1 MKEILLKGTWL
12 IKAPRDQV
20 YAMISDFEAMPLN
33 FPKVARSVRIAARD
47 GNRLTIHARA
57 ASFGSIFPD
66 VNVVM
71 ATELLPLRGFI
82 SDNVNDTLGTAGHE
96 EFMLR
101 DAPGGTLI
109 DYSYRITI
117 RRAWLRLLA
126 GPLVRW
132 LVVIAL
138 LLGAH
143 FALTAIAPGEKPLL
157 YWPFAKDSRP
167 TLDILGPAARPVT
180 QLLSV
185 LAGSCFLASVLAILG
200 WLVPPAW
207 FTPLVIIGAAASG
220 LLFLLYIG
228 IHAVI
233 PLAIDAFLLWGIFGS
248 RWTVAAL
255 RGA

>member
-1 MKEILLKGTWL
+1 MLFGFYHVHVLGVVLGLAWASSTSDVAVLHRSTCNRQAARADGERPLVKEILLKGTWL

-57 ASFGSIFPD
+57 ASFGSIFHD

-82 SDNVNDTLGTAGHE
+82 SDNVNNTLGTAGHE

-132 LVVIAL
+132 LGLRFWERTFIDVLRARL
-138 LLGAH
+138 
-143 FALTAIAPGEKPLL
+143 EKP
-157 YWPFAKDSRP
+157 DS
-167 TLDILGPAARPVT
+167 GE
-180 QLLSV
+180 SV
-185 LAGSCFLASVLAILG
+185 RE
-200 WLVPPAW
+200 
-207 FTPLVIIGAAASG
+207 
-220 LLFLLYIG
+220 
-228 IHAVI
+228 
-233 PLAIDAFLLWGIFGS
+233 GS
-248 RWTVAAL
+248 R
-255 RGA
+255 